1 MSEFFEIAYA
11 AVSNKLCLFTG
22 TGFSKAVSNN
32 EAPSWQGLLE
42 SICEITPNP
51 TLLKNALFPASGKNP
66 LSLEEAAQ
74 VISIELLKKGKN
86 IHEEIASRIGA
97 VSLKGDNS
105 AITGFLSHR
114 TFEVVTTNY
123 DKLLEELANKIDCF
137 SLTPGLP
144 IPRSQS
150 RVKIYHVHGSID
162 SPQNMVVTSDD
173 YFKFINGESYFS
185 RKLSTVLHENTVVI
199 LGYSLGDNNLK
210 AIISDYKG
218 FSRNHVIGS
227 NIFLVSH
234 TTVDHHIKD
243 YYSHCYGIRV
253 LDNLGIHDFFTKL
266 NGTIPEAEKRQ
277 ASSIENIRQVIFRGS
292 VFNKDY
298 LKIENTFF
306 EIISSLAAIGLS
318 IDDTR
323 VVKMLGDVINKKTK
337 LTMVVNAWEQYEHL
351 ARWLIY
357 LASILEL
364 EGTSIEKIYLTAVL
378 RSMTTMRRELYTG
391 YSWHAYT
398 SWKYRW
404 PTIIASNRALIQ
416 KHIEAQTT
424 WPDALDVVRT
434 V

>member
-1 MSEFFEIAYA
+1 M
-11 AVSNKLCLFTG
+11 
-22 TGFSKAVSNN
+22 
-32 EAPSWQGLLE
+32 
-42 SICEITPNP
+42 
-51 TLLKNALFPASGKNP
+51 
-66 LSLEEAAQ
+66 
-74 VISIELLKKGKN
+74 
-86 IHEEIASRIGA
+86 
-97 VSLKGDNS
+97 
-105 AITGFLSHR
+105 
-114 TFEVVTTNY
+114 
-123 DKLLEELANKIDCF
+123 
-137 SLTPGLP
+137 
-144 IPRSQS
+144 
-150 RVKIYHVHGSID
+150 
-162 SPQNMVVTSDD
+162 
-173 YFKFINGESYFS
+173 
-185 RKLSTVLHENTVVI
+185 I

-323 VVKMLGDVINKKTK
+323 VVKMLGDVINKKTE